1 MYTPPAFPAIETPPQ
16 EANRPSFEKCLASW
30 KWAVSGKKAGAWP
43 QEIMAASL
51 AEFINWQSQLMQAK
65 IDANKH
71 GYQCQFNK
79 GGSKSGCCAA
89 WVVANGH
96 TFKIAYTATKTTR
109 SQAVTQT
116 SREAYAALDLGPKC
130 EAVARVAIRLG
141 LCTDNEVA
149 REIGMVPSLVSARR
163 NDIEKAGGIVV
174 DGQRYSLK
182 MEGSKVDG
190 VTGRRANT
198 WALMADV
205 GNVRQIQLFQ

>member
-1 MYTPPAFPAIETPPQ
+1 MTNIEHFRQFCQSVSKGETPAVTRCAATSTK
-16 EANRPSFEKCLASW
+16 EVLELLDCASKATSW
-30 KWAVSGKKAGAWP
+30 LSGKGIAAKSSGNGSITENGFSFRAGA
-43 QEIMAASL
+43 
-51 AEFINWQSQLMQAK
+51 
-65 IDANKH
+65 
-71 GYQCQFNK
+71 Y
-79 GGSKSGCCAA
+79 
-89 WVVANGH
+89 
-96 TFKIAYTATKTTR
+96 TFTVLPPGKAKTTR

-149 REIGMVPSLVSARR
+149 REMGMVPSLVSARR
-163 NDIEKAGGIVV
+163 NGIEKAGGIVV